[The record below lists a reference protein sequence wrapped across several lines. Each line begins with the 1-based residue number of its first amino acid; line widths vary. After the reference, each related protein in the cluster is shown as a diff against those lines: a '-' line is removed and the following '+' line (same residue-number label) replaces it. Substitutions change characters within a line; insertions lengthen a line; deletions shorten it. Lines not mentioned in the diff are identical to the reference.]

1 MKYKYVKDLMTTP
14 AIYSE
19 TTNTIKET
27 ISLLKEKNIGFLPI
41 TKKNILVGVVTD
53 RDILIRGIGIYKL
66 NTKIEKVM
74 TSGDIYFVDTNTPL
88 EEAAKMMSKYKV
100 RRLVVLTD
108 GQVSGVITTKNMLKE
123 PSLLPYIVTTY
134 LPQETLNNYSLYLN
148 SNPHDSVKASDYPL

>member
-1 MKYKYVKDLMTTP
+1 MKYKYVKDLMTSP
-14 AIYSE
+14 AIYAE
-19 TTNTIKET
+19 TTTTLKES

-74 TSGDIYFVDTNTPL
+74 TSGDIYFVQPDTPL
-88 EEAAKMMSKYKV
+88 EEAAKTMAKYKI
-100 RRLVVLTD
+100 RRLVVLND
-108 GQVSGVITTKNMLKE
+108 GQISGVITTKNMLKE
-123 PSLLPYIVTTY
+123 PSLLPYIATTY

-148 SNPHDSVKASDYPL
+148 SNPHDSIKTSDYPL